1 MSEDSLSFIIT
12 EEDQKNF
19 KRLDAYLA
27 EKCSDIS
34 RTNIKK
40 LFEQGKIE
48 SQFKLEIKKLPPVGT
63 SITIT
68 IPAPAQTDLIPENIP
83 LEILYEDEYLMI
95 INKPAG
101 LVVHPAPGNY
111 TGTLVNAILYHCKDL
126 KGIGHEMRPGIVH
139 RLDKGTS
146 GIMVVAKEQTTHT
159 GLVELFSTHDIQRK
173 YEAICL
179 GTQMPDQD
187 IAKSLIARNPGN
199 RLKMTSKVSTGKEAI
214 THLKVLEKFKYFS
227 HIELTLETGRTHQIR
242 VHMSEL
248 YNSPLLN
255 DHTYGRI
262 KEERRLYS
270 TKIKH
275 LLLGYEHPFLHAK
288 ILGFKHPKTK
298 KDLYFESAP
307 PEIFSKT
314 LEQLRLEL

>member
-1 MSEDSLSFIIT
+1 MSEEVLKLIIT
-12 EEDQKNF
+12 DEDHNNF

-27 EKCSDIS
+27 DKCTDIS

-40 LFEQGKIE
+40 LFEQGKIK
-48 SQFKLEIKKLPPVGT
+48 STQKLEIKKLPPIGT
-63 SITIT
+63 EINII
-68 IPAPAQTDLIPENIP
+68 IPEPAQTNLIAENIP

-111 TGTLVNAILYHCKDL
+111 TGTLVNAILFHCDDL

-146 GIMVVAKEQTTHT
+146 GVMVVAKEQTTHT
-159 GLVELFSTHDIQRK
+159 ALVELFSSHNIERK

-179 GTQMPDQD
+179 GTQLPDKD
-187 IAKSLIARNPGN
+187 TAKSLIGRNPGN
-199 RLKMTSKVSTGKEAI
+199 RLKMTSKVTNGKEAI
-214 THLKVLEKFKYFS
+214 THLKVLEGFKYFS

-270 TKIKH
+270 TEVKH
-275 LLLGYEHPFLHAK
+275 LLLNYEHPFLHAK

-298 KDLYFESAP
+298 QNLFFETAP
-307 PEIFSKT
+307 PDIFIT
-314 LEQLRLEL
+314 VLNQLRQDQ